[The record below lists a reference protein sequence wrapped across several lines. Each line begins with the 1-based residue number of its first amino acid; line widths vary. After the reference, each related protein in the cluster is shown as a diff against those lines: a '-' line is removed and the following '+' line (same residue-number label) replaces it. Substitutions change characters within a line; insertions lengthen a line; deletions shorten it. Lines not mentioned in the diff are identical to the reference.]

1 MMGYTAVQ
9 VRAEARR
16 RQQNRVQQQAHPRW
30 VDIARPEQLP
40 PSDDDWLIWMIKAGR
55 GWGKTRTCAE
65 WVRSIAPHCP
75 QIAIVGATFGDA
87 RDYCIEGE
95 SGLKAICGPGEL
107 PTWNRSIGEGQFSS
121 GARFKLFSGEE
132 PERMRGPNNYA
143 AWCDELA
150 SWKYLKATWDNLM
163 FTMRKGISRTVIG
176 MTPRRQPFVKQIE
189 AMPITRITRG
199 TSYDNIANLSRAFI
213 ETIIK
218 PYEGTTLGRQELNA
232 EDIEDVDG
240 ALWNRGL
247 IDPYRVTKAPDLIS
261 IATAID
267 PTVTSTGDA
276 AGVITGGVGY
286 CACRGTRE
294 VHGFVLDDSTVQGS
308 PKTWASAGVTAYH
321 KFQADVLVAESNNGG
336 EMVRTTVE
344 TIPYAPYV
352 KLIHASR
359 GKRTR
364 AEPIV
369 SLYEQGMIHH
379 VGAFPE
385 LEDELC
391 SWVPG
396 VGESPNRLDALVWM
410 FTELPIGY
418 EAGI

>member
-1 MMGYTAVQ
+1 MSLGMTPVQ
-9 VRAEARR
+9 IQAEARR
-16 RQQNRVQQQAHPRW
+16 RQREYTQPRGGVEW
-30 VDIARPEQLP
+30 REIARPAQLP
-40 PSDDDWLIWMIKAGR
+40 PTDDDWLIWMIKAGR

-65 WVRSIAPHCP
+65 WVRSIVPVAP

-95 SGLKAICGPGEL
+95 SGLKAICRRDEL
-107 PTWNRSIGEGQFSS
+107 TTWNRSIGEGQFCN

-150 SWKYLKATWDNLM
+150 SWKYLKQTWDNLM

-189 AMPITRITRG
+189 AMPITRITHG
-199 TSYDNIANLSRAFI
+199 TSYDNLANLSRAFI

-232 EDIEDVDG
+232 EDLEDVDG
-240 ALWNRGL
+240 ALWTRAML
-247 IDPYRVTKAPDLIS
+247 DPYRVTKAPDLIS
-261 IATAID
+261 VVTAID
-267 PTVTSTGDA
+267 PSATSGGDA
-276 AGVITGGVGY
+276 AGIVTAGTGY
-286 CACRGTRE
+286 CDCKGPRE
-294 VHGFVLDDSTVQGS
+294 VHGFVLDDATVQGS
-308 PKTWASAGVTAYH
+308 PKTWASAAVSAFH
-321 KFQADVLVAESNNGG
+321 KFKADKLVAESNNGG
-336 EMVRTTVE
+336 EMVAVTVE
-344 TIPYAPYV
+344 TIPHAPYV

-359 GKRTR
+359 GKHTR
-364 AEPIV
+364 AQPV
-369 SLYEQGMIHH
+369 ASLYEQGMIHH
-379 VGAFPE
+379 VGAFAA

-396 VGESPNRLDALVWM
+396 DESPNRLDALVWAV
-410 FTELPIGY
+410 TELPIGY